1 MKYPR
6 RAQLRDIFSI
16 DLAQT
21 AVSLS
26 GVVPIV
32 RRPVFADRAREQV
45 FRAHVRTAIYGS
57 LFVLLRGRWE
67 YGGENKKQ
75 NQKCLT
81 ARLHVS
87 VSPRVLAEFP
97 AKTQGPTRWHPGRE
111 AKCARAS
118 PLEQLLFRATRLLL
132 DRK

>member
-26 GVVPIV
+26 GVVPVV
-32 RRPVFADRAREQV
+32 RRPVCANWAREQV
-45 FRAHVRTAIYGS
+45 FRAHVRADIYGS
-57 LFVLLRGRWE
+57 LLVLLRPRWE
-67 YGGENKKQ
+67 DGRENKKQ
-75 NQKCLT
+75 DQKCLT

-87 VSPRVLAEFP
+87 VSPRI
-97 AKTQGPTRWHPGRE
+97 
-111 AKCARAS
+111 
-118 PLEQLLFRATRLLL
+118 PLELLAGIRGP
-132 DRK
+132 

>member
-26 GVVPIV
+26 GVVPVV
-32 RRPVFADRAREQV
+32 RRPVFADWTREQV
-45 FRAHVRTAIYGS
+45 FRAHVRTDIYGS

-67 YGGENKKQ
+67 DCGENKKQ
-75 NQKCLT
+75 TQKCLT

-87 VSPRVLAEFP
+87 ASPRAPLELLAG
-97 AKTQGPTRWHPGRE
+97 TRGPTRCHPAGEGIR
-111 AKCARAS
+111 ARAFRG
-118 PLEQLLFRATRLLL
+118 EQLLFRVTRLLW